1 MAKTQPQAA
10 SAASPST
17 SPQRGFFPDPSL
29 SLIEFAD
36 GLGLLV
42 AERTE
47 RDAANR
53 RLVLKKVAYV
63 RIQENGWGASAHAE
77 LWIEQ
82 DKGGGFR
89 AVEPKSG
96 RVLRH
101 PSRRRYEVAFLPRD
115 IFDCA
120 IQCIKDRQ
128 PDPLFDLALVTFG
141 AREGFGVEQ
150 GNLLAPDDY
159 ADVRQLEPGREWFPT
174 PPPIENKPG

>member
-1 MAKTQPQAA
+1 MAETQSQAA

-17 SPQRGFFPDPSL
+17 PPQRGFFPDPSL

-36 GLGLLV
+36 GLGLLL

-53 RLVLKKVAYV
+53 RLLLKKVAYV
-63 RIQENGWGASAHAE
+63 RIQDSGWGASACAE

-82 DKGGGFR
+82 DKDGVFR

-101 PSRRRYEVAFLPRD
+101 PSRRRYEVAFLTRD
-115 IFDCA
+115 IFECA

-128 PDPLFDLALVTFG
+128 PDPLFDLTLVTFG
-141 AREGFGVEQ
+141 ARDGFGVDR
-150 GNLLAPDDY
+150 GNLLAPADY
-159 ADVRQLEPGREWFPT
+159 ADIRQLEAGREWFP
-174 PPPIENKPG
+174 PPPVENKPG